1 MILNL
6 EENTVGVV
14 ILGDSKDIKE
24 GDIVKGSSK
33 VMQVGVGEQYLSK

>member
-33 VMQVGVGEQYLSK
+33 K